1 MAESKKEDKR
11 EFKDEETGKKYYIAT
26 ATAEDV
32 RGADWQYSRTY
43 TKCLV
48 EGITT
53 TAEMIDIL
61 TRRGI
66 IGSDFE
72 QRSEEL
78 TNNLNSN
85 VLLLEVAKSP
95 EERQELISVT
105 EKCRN
110 DLFQWN
116 QRLNGPLSNT
126 AEQISD
132 DVRLE
137 FLTACMVQ
145 FENGSRVWENYDA
158 YLDNKNQVLALKSRF
173 EVMLYLQ
180 GLTSDFL
187 STTPEAIERQELE
200 DEANKVLTKELTKEL
215 KNVKKKKN

>member
-1 MAESKKEDKR
+1 MVENKKEDRR
-11 EFKDEETGKKYYIAT
+11 EFEDEDSGKKYYIAT

-53 TAEMIDIL
+53 TAEMMDIL

-66 IGSDFE
+66 IGPDFE

-78 TNNLNSN
+78 TNKLNSN
-85 VLLLEVAKSP
+85 VLLLEVSKSP
-95 EERQELISVT
+95 EEKRELAIVVQR
-105 EKCRN
+105 CRN

-145 FENGSRVWENYDA
+145 DEGGNKVWENYDI
-158 YLDNKNQVLALKSRF
+158 YLEDKNQTLALKARF

-180 GLTSDFL
+180 GLDSDFL
-187 STTPEAIERQELE
+187 NTTPEAIAMKELE
-200 DEANKVLTKELTKEL
+200 DEANKVLDEAASKE
-215 KNVKKKKN
+215 NKKKKTKK

>member
-1 MAESKKEDKR
+1 MVDTKKDDRRK
-11 EFKDEETGKKYYIAT
+11 FVDDETEKQYYIAT
-26 ATAEDV
+26 ATADDV
-32 RGADWQYSRTY
+32 RKADWQYSRTY

-53 TAEMIDIL
+53 TAEMMDIL

-66 IGSDFE
+66 IGTDFE

-95 EERQELISVT
+95 EEKRELAIIVQ
-105 EKCRN
+105 KCRN

-137 FLTACMVQ
+137 VLTACMVQ
-145 FENGSRVWENYDA
+145 NEDGSNLWENYDG
-158 YLDNKNQVLALKSRF
+158 YLEDKNQTVALKARF

-180 GLTSDFL
+180 GLESDFL
-187 STTPEAIERQELE
+187 STTPEAKAIQELE
-200 DEANKVLTKELTKEL
+200 DEANKVL
-215 KNVKKKKN
+215 NVVDNKKTENKKVRK

>member
-1 MAESKKEDKR
+1 MIDIKKDDRRK
-11 EFKDEETGKKYYIAT
+11 FVDDETEKKYYIAT
-26 ATAEDV
+26 ATADDV
-32 RGADWQYSRTY
+32 RKADWQYSRTY
-43 TKCLV
+43 TRCLV

-53 TAEMIDIL
+53 TAEMMDIL

-78 TNNLNSN
+78 TNNLNSK
-85 VLLLEVAKSP
+85 VLLLEVSKSP
-95 EERQELISVT
+95 EEKRELALVVQ
-105 EKCRN
+105 KCRN

-145 FENGSRVWENYDA
+145 DVSGTKVWESYDV
-158 YLDNKNQVLALKSRF
+158 YLEDKNQVLALKARF

-180 GLTSDFL
+180 GLDSDFL
-187 STTPEAIERQELE
+187 STTPEAIAIQELE
-200 DEANKVLTKELTKEL
+200 DEANKVLKSVESKED
-215 KNVKKKKN
+215 KKKKI

>member
-1 MAESKKEDKR
+1 MVENKKEDRR
-11 EFKDEETGKKYYIAT
+11 EFEDEETGKKYYIAT
-26 ATAEDV
+26 AVADDV
-32 RGADWQYSRTY
+32 RGADWQYSKTY

-53 TAEMIDIL
+53 AAEMMDIL

-66 IGSDFE
+66 IGPDFE

-85 VLLLEVAKSP
+85 ILLLEVSKSP
-95 EERQELISVT
+95 EEKRELALIVQ
-105 EKCRN
+105 KCRN
-110 DLFQWN
+110 ELFQWN

-137 FLTACMVQ
+137 FLTSCMVQ
-145 FENGSRVWENYDA
+145 NEDGSRVWKNYDA
-158 YLDNKNQVLALKSRF
+158 YLEDKNQVLALKARF

-180 GLTSDFL
+180 GLDSDFL
-187 STTPEAIERQELE
+187 SATPEAVAIKELE
-200 DEANKVLTKELTKEL
+200 DEANKVLKSVKIKED
-215 KNVKKKKN
+215 KNNKFKK

>member
-1 MAESKKEDKR
+1 MVDKKEDR
-11 EFKDEETGKKYYIAT
+11 RGFEDEEAGKKYYIAT

-53 TAEMIDIL
+53 TAEMMDIL

-66 IGSDFE
+66 IGPDFE

-85 VLLLEVAKSP
+85 VLLLEVVKTP
-95 EERQELISVT
+95 EEKRELALVVQR
-105 EKCRN
+105 CRN
-110 DLFQWN
+110 ELFQWN

-137 FLTACMVQ
+137 FLTAAMVQ
-145 FENGSRVWENYDA
+145 DESGNKVWNSYEI
-158 YLDNKNQVLALKSRF
+158 YLEDKNQALALKARF

-180 GLTSDFL
+180 GLDSDFL
-187 STTPEAIERQELE
+187 NTTPEAIAIKELE
-200 DEANKVLTKELTKEL
+200 DEANKVLNIDKL
-215 KNVKKKKN
+215 VVDKKKKIKK

>member
-1 MAESKKEDKR
+1 MVETKKEDRR
-11 EFKDEETGKKYYIAT
+11 EFEDDESGKKYYIAT
-26 ATAEDV
+26 ATADNV

-53 TAEMIDIL
+53 TAEMMDIL

-66 IGSDFE
+66 IGPDFE

-85 VLLLEVAKSP
+85 ILLLEVAKNP
-95 EERQELISVT
+95 EEKREFALIVQR
-105 EKCRN
+105 CRN

-137 FLTACMVQ
+137 FLTAAMVQ
-145 FENGSRVWENYDA
+145 NEDNSRVWENYDV
-158 YLDNKNQVLALKSRF
+158 YLEDKNQVLALKARF

-180 GLTSDFL
+180 GLDSDFL
-187 STTPEAIERQELE
+187 STTPEAVAIQELE
-200 DEANKVLTKELTKEL
+200 DEANKVLNAAETKED
-215 KNVKKKKN
+215 KKKKIKK

>member
-1 MAESKKEDKR
+1 MVDIKKEDRR
-11 EFKDEETGKKYYIAT
+11 EFEDEEAEKKYYIAT
-26 ATAEDV
+26 ATADDV

-53 TAEMIDIL
+53 TAEMMDIL

-66 IGSDFE
+66 IGPDFE

-78 TNNLNSN
+78 ANKLNSN
-85 VLLLEVAKSP
+85 VLLLEVSKSP
-95 EERQELISVT
+95 EEKRELAIIVQG
-105 EKCRN
+105 CRN

-137 FLTACMVQ
+137 FLTACIVQ
-145 FENGSRVWENYDA
+145 NEDGSKVWDNYDL
-158 YLDNKNQVLALKSRF
+158 YLEDKNQVLALKARF

-180 GLTSDFL
+180 GLDSNFL
-187 STTPEAIERQELE
+187 STTPEAMAIKELE
-200 DEANKVLTKELTKEL
+200 DEANKVLDEAVSKDD
-215 KNVKKKKN
+215 KKKKTKK